1 MHHSNS
7 VNFVQ
12 NIARAQLHY
21 EAIFSAQSKV
31 LRLDPAGLKAAM
43 ARFQSLPLLAKP
55 GQTWEPLQGDVETYL
70 AKCDEIC
77 KLKPGSFDE
86 LSV

>member
-1 MHHSNS
+1 MYHSNNA
-7 VNFVQ
+7 NFVE

-31 LRLDPAGLKAAM
+31 LRLDPAGLEAAM
-43 ARFQSLPLLAKP
+43 ARFQSSPLLAKL
-55 GQTWEPLQGDVETYL
+55 GQTWEPLQGDVDTYL